1 MSSDFSEVTEG
12 KEVNVDLLE
21 NSANNSDN
29 GQFNRIFPINGHG
42 RNVASSLPVSR
53 SHTADDSNSSP
64 PSNLG
69 VAMGNREHSFFKSNS
84 DRSLFLRDLPFHFR
98 DEHLREFI
106 VSLMGGKENTVELC
120 RVKYSA
126 KHGKTLQVGF
136 VMMRTPE
143 ESIEIHNVLT
153 ANPRCC
159 GRDLR

>member
-1 MSSDFSEVTEG
+1 MSSGFSEETEG
-12 KEVNVDLLE
+12 QEQIAGLLD
-21 NSANNSDN
+21 NSAQNSDD
-29 GQFNRIFPINGHG
+29 GQLNRVPRLNGHG
-42 RNVASSLPVSR
+42 RNVGSSHPMSR
-53 SHTADDSNSSP
+53 SHTADDSISSP

-106 VSLMGGKENTVELC
+106 VSLVAGQENAVELC

-143 ESIEIHNVLT
+143 ESIQIHNILT